1 MRCLYCHNPDS
12 WAVKGGTEM
21 SADELLDKAQRY
33 KSYWGK
39 EGGITVSG
47 GEALMQI
54 DFLTELFK
62 KAKERGINTCLDT
75 AAQPFR
81 RQGTFFEKFAEL
93 MRYTDLILLDIKQ
106 IDSEKHKSLTG
117 HDNKNILDCADY
129 LSEIGKP
136 VWIRHVLVPGI
147 TDNDEDLIRLSK
159 FIGTLSNVQ
168 KIEILPYHNLG
179 AFKWKNLGMQYTL
192 EGTPSPSPESI
203 AHAQSIL
210 IRKNYR

>member
-1 MRCLYCHNPDS
+1 
-12 WAVKGGTEM
+12 
-21 SADELLDKAQRY
+21 
-33 KSYWGK
+33 
-39 EGGITVSG
+39 
-47 GEALMQI
+47 MQI
-54 DFLTELFK
+54 DFLMELFK

-75 AAQPFR
+75 SAQPFH
-81 RQGTFFEKFAEL
+81 RQGTFFWKFEEL
-93 MRYTDLILLDIKQ
+93 MLYTDLILLDIKH
-106 IDSEKHKSLTG
+106 IDSEKHKALTG

-210 IRKNYR
+210 LRKNYI